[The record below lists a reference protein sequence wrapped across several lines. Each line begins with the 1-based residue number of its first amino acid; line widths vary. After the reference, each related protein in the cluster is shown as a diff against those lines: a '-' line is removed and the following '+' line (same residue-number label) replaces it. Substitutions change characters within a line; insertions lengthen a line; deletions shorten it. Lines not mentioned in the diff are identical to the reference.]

1 MQKPEAAQSNDP
13 ATAGFQHADTTACAS
28 GSSLDAAAFVAL
40 EPGSVATT
48 RLCVLKS
55 GDTFIVNDLFGDIGG
70 NNDGLFVNDT
80 RVLSQLRL
88 TLGGRAPLL
97 LSGSVSSDNTAFTA
111 HLTNH
116 PLPQADGAAAAPEGV
131 VHIQRLRVVSGTILS
146 EAITLTNYG
155 NSDLLVP
162 LSISFASD
170 FRDMFE
176 VRGAARLK
184 HGVVQ
189 AARVD
194 DDAVTLSY
202 MGLDHSEREVRLNFA
217 PTPDRLTAERA
228 DFSIPL
234 PSAACI
240 SIYLAISITV
250 HLQSAPSRD
259 VQSVQV
265 PDLASASQPQPQ
277 PPVAAPESSLAT
289 SQTIARG
296 VGRAA
301 VRSALLDAH
310 RVMRKRRQV
319 AARVRSNNP
328 LFNAWL
334 DRSIADLGLL
344 TTDLESGPYPYAG
357 IPWFSTPFGRDAVIT
372 SMQTLWM
379 QPALAR
385 GVLRFLA
392 QHQAHEDSAFR
403 DAAVGKIMHE
413 TRKSEMASTG
423 EVPFALYYGG
433 VDTTPLFVVLAGS
446 YATRTGDTALIDE
459 LWPALERAAQWVA
472 KVCDHNRF
480 GLLDYQRGSD
490 SGLSNQGWKDSQDSV
505 FHADGRFPDGPIALV
520 EVQAYACAA
529 FDTMAHLAAIRG
541 APDAAARYAMRAAT
555 LRERVET
562 LYWMPEEKF
571 YGIALDGQGELCSVL
586 ASNAGHLLAFGL
598 PTRERG
604 AAVARHLESTLFHTG
619 WGVRTLA
626 AGQTHFNPMSYHNGS
641 VWPHDTA
648 LCARGLARY
657 GDKAGAV
664 RLLEALFEAAVH
676 FEMRLPELFCGFTRR
691 RGEPPTSYPV
701 ACLPQAWAAGSP
713 FMMLEACLGITI
725 NAANRE
731 IRIEQPALPA
741 GIDWLEISNL
751 AVGDR
756 IVQIRFQRVSGQVVP
771 SVDHDGVRVV
781 VML

>member
-1 MQKPEAAQSNDP
+1 MPQPAATSDSSVAIPSNASDP
-13 ATAGFQHADTTACAS
+13 ALHTSGEPVADTE
-28 GSSLDAAAFVAL
+28 FIAL
-40 EPGSVATT
+40 EPGSAATT
-48 RLCVLKS
+48 SLCVLKS

-70 NNDGLFVNDT
+70 TNDGFFVNDT

-88 TLGGRAPLL
+88 TFGGRAPLL

-116 PLPQADGAAAAPEGV
+116 PLQQPEGGATAPEGV
-131 VHIQRLRVVSGTILS
+131 VHIQRLRVISGTILS
-146 EAITLTNYG
+146 EAIALTNYG

-162 LSISFASD
+162 VSISFASD

-176 VRGAARLK
+176 VRGTTRLK
-184 HGVVQ
+184 HGTVQ
-189 AARVD
+189 APQVD
-194 DDAVTLSY
+194 RSGVTLSY
-202 MGLDHSEREVRLNFA
+202 MGLDYSEREVRLSFEPA
-217 PTPDRLTAERA
+217 PDRLTADRA
-228 DFSIPL
+228 DFLIPL
-234 PSAACI
+234 PSAACV
-240 SIYLAISITV
+240 SIYLAIAITV
-250 HLQSAPSRD
+250 HLKRDPQKQIAALSAETAAADAGTAP
-259 VQSVQV
+259 
-265 PDLASASQPQPQ
+265 AT
-277 PPVAAPESSLAT
+277 AAPP
-289 SQTIARG
+289 G
-296 VGRAA
+296 VGRVA
-301 VRSALLDAH
+301 VRTALLEAH
-310 RVMRKRRQV
+310 RVMRERRHA

-334 DRSIADLGLL
+334 DRSFADLGLL

-392 QHQAHEDSAFR
+392 QHQAREDSAFR

-423 EVPFALYYGG
+423 EVPYALYYGG
-433 VDTTPLFVVLAGS
+433 VDTTPLFIVLAGS
-446 YATRTGDTALIDE
+446 YAARTGDTALVDE
-459 LWPALERAAQWVA
+459 LWPALELAAQWVA
-472 KVCDHNRF
+472 KVCDKNRF
-480 GLLDYQRGSD
+480 GLLDYQRGSE

-529 FDTMAHLAAIRG
+529 FDTMAHFAATRG
-541 APDAAARYAMRAAT
+541 LPDDAARYAMRAAT

-562 LYWMPEEKF
+562 LYWMPEESF
-571 YGIALDGQGELCSVL
+571 YGIALDGKGELCRVL
-586 ASNAGHLLAFGL
+586 TSNAGHLLAFGL
-598 PTRERG
+598 PSRERG
-604 AAVARHLESTLFHTG
+604 IAVAKHMESTLFHTG

-626 AGQTHFNPMSYHNGS
+626 AGQPHFNPMSYHNGS

-657 GDKAGAV
+657 GDKSGAV

-725 NAANRE
+725 HAANRE

-756 IVQIRFQRVSGQVVP
+756 TVQIRFQRVSGQVVP
-771 SVDHDGVRVV
+771 SVEHDGVRVV